1 SLGIHQACSFVP
13 SEEVNEYLGQ
23 AKCEDANRPRA
34 DLGSLGKISNG
45 IRIPGQVPTPRHS
58 QRELRLGALKLSCG
72 NATETLVTHPLAGW
86 ICAPPIIERE
96 RYASFTS
103 QSTVAKR
110 DLSVTASDKACFT
123 SNERRSLGGITA
135 TRRTAESSIT
145 TEVRR

>member
-1 SLGIHQACSFVP
+1 MPHFGLT
-13 SEEVNEYLGQ
+13 
-23 AKCEDANRPRA
+23 ANKKAQSRF
-34 DLGSLGKISNG
+34 DLAIRTRKSVLARKISNG

-110 DLSVTASDKACFT
+110 DLSMTASDKACFT
-123 SNERRSLGGITA
+123 SNERRSLGCITA
-135 TRRTAESSIT
+135 TRRTVESSIT